1 MGRWKSEEGT
11 TSPGTGVLGI
21 EADKGGRR
29 RGRGRGSVNNQEE
42 LEEGEIIIRICRIKI
57 NFNLKQ
63 QSWELYHNPERQGRK
78 LL

>member
-1 MGRWKSEEGT
+1 ME
-11 TSPGTGVLGI
+11 V
-21 EADKGGRR
+21 R
-29 RGRGRGSVNNQEE
+29 RGYYIPWNRSSGNRSRQRRETEGEGEGRGSVNNREE
-42 LEEGEIIIRICRIKI
+42 LEEGEIIIRICCIKI